1 MESNIIFL
9 SYPIMR
15 TWIIITAVAAC
26 LVLMSISVGMSAST
40 DVNVRMNAAVEPR
53 PLMET
58 QIPTTQAP
66 TEAPTTQPPAT
77 NDPHPY
83 AEPSNQTQVLHFN
96 GVTILHNKVP
106 LLDLGYNPRRYYL
119 VPGASFPGMNGQTVE
134 QATVLIANSFPQL
147 QVRAVRIGDPVAYEV
162 RRDRITLQFD
172 PFTRR
177 VVSARIG

>member
-1 MESNIIFL
+1 MQ
-9 SYPIMR
+9 
-15 TWIIITAVAAC
+15 TWIIITVVAVC

-40 DVNVRMNAAVEPR
+40 DVNVRFNSRGYVPEEEEPVTM
-53 PLMET
+53 PPQPPPQTMT
-58 QIPTTQAP
+58 PQPTTQAP
-66 TEAPTTQPPAT
+66 VATTQ
-77 NDPHPY
+77 DHPY
-83 AEPSNQTQVLHFN
+83 AEPSSETQVLHFN

>member
-1 MESNIIFL
+1 MQ
-9 SYPIMR
+9 

-26 LVLMSISVGMSAST
+26 LVIMSISVGMSAST
-40 DVNVRMNAAVEPR
+40 DVNVSVNSRGYMDTPT
-53 PLMET
+53 P
-58 QIPTTQAP
+58 QPTTTQPAS
-66 TEAPTTQPPAT
+66 TEAPTTQAAT
-77 NDPHPY
+77 TQAPTTQPTTIDHPY
-83 AEPSNQTQVLHFN
+83 AEPSNQTQVLQFN

>member
-1 MESNIIFL
+1 
-9 SYPIMR
+9 MR
-15 TWIIITAVAAC
+15 VWIIVTLVTLCVISTSLAAG
-26 LVLMSISVGMSAST
+26 LSAST
-40 DVNVRMNAAVEPR
+40 DVNLTLNAPGI
-53 PLMET
+53 PQ
-58 QIPTTQAP
+58 QIPETMAPETTMPPETTMAPATQAP
-66 TEAPTTQPPAT
+66 
-77 NDPHPY
+77 DPHPY
-83 AEPSNQTQVLHFN
+83 AEPSKDTQVLHFN
-96 GVTILHNKVP
+96 GVTVLHNRVP

-119 VPGASFPGMNGQTVE
+119 VPGAAFPGMNGQTVE

>member
-1 MESNIIFL
+1 MQ
-9 SYPIMR
+9 

-26 LVLMSISVGMSAST
+26 LVVMSISVGMSAST
-40 DVNVRMNAAVEPR
+40 DVNVRMNAALPSGVSRESMEEPTG
-53 PLMET
+53 P
-58 QIPTTQAP
+58 PTEPPTVMPTPIP
-66 TEAPTTQPPAT
+66 TEAPTTQ
-77 NDPHPY
+77 PHPY
-83 AEPSNQTQVLHFN
+83 AEPSNQTQVLQFN

>member
-1 MESNIIFL
+1 MQ
-9 SYPIMR
+9 

-26 LVLMSISVGMSAST
+26 LVIMSISVGMSAST
-40 DVNVRMNAAVEPR
+40 DVNVSVNSRGYMPEDVAPQPA
-53 PLMET
+53 
-58 QIPTTQAP
+58 TTQAP
-66 TEAPTTQPPAT
+66 TTQAATTQAPTPQPT
-77 NDPHPY
+77 TIDHPY
-83 AEPSNQTQVLHFN
+83 AEPSNQTQVLQFN